1 MSDLLTK
8 SSVLIRALIVAA
20 IVGIGAHHVLQSQ
33 QPQPAA
39 SPTTAAAAQTTID
52 PATLQSL
59 QALKTANEK
68 LLKKQQGLLER
79 MEKLEEDVRQ
89 LRIFAK
95 RS

>member
-1 MSDLLTK
+1 MSDLISK
-8 SSVLIRALIVAA
+8 SSILIRALIVTA
-20 IVGIGAHHVLQSQ
+20 IVAFGAHHVLQSQ
-33 QPQPAA
+33 QPAA
-39 SPTTAAAAQTTID
+39 TPPAAAAQTMD

-68 LLKKQQGLLER
+68 LLKKQALILER
-79 MEKLEEDVRQ
+79 MEKLEEEVRQ